1 MYSQMVCNMGHAD
14 TLVSTLA
21 LMLLQV
27 ICVDFCVMDSFCGK
41 GYIHGSRDGCLKK
54 LSRQWGSVNR
64 HKMVGA
70 GRGWLDKEWRKNSII
85 IFGLV
90 VMRSEGYVGS
100 GVKVLE
106 GDSWAGVVC
115 KQHWFYSKTGQKKRS
130 VAHSCEMYVSCYAS
144 ASAEKDKN

>member
-1 MYSQMVCNMGHAD
+1 
-14 TLVSTLA
+14 
-21 LMLLQV
+21 
-27 ICVDFCVMDSFCGK
+27 
-41 GYIHGSRDGCLKK
+41 
-54 LSRQWGSVNR
+54 
-64 HKMVGA
+64 MVGA

-115 KQHWFYSKTGQKKRS
+115 KQH
-130 VAHSCEMYVSCYAS
+130 
-144 ASAEKDKN
+144 